1 MGRRDLN
8 RGKKTLPSASKNKT
22 NTTPSNCSIL
32 ISSVGQGNLLLR
44 FIWDQGIDII
54 FAQEM
59 EKISVTL
66 EMVRLRH
73 FIKKYLFILNDST
86 KIVYIYLYRCTY
98 T

>member
-8 RGKKTLPSASKNKT
+8 RGKKTPPSPSKKKKHTHKT
-22 NTTPSNCSIL
+22 QHPPTAPFSL
-32 ISSVGQGNLLLR
+32 VQLDRENLVLG

-66 EMVRLRH
+66 EMVRL
-73 FIKKYLFILNDST
+73 
-86 KIVYIYLYRCTY
+86 
-98 T
+98 

>member
-1 MGRRDLN
+1 M
-8 RGKKTLPSASKNKT
+8 
-22 NTTPSNCSIL
+22 
-32 ISSVGQGNLLLR
+32 LLR

>member
-8 RGKKTLPSASKNKT
+8 REKKISSSPSKNKKQKT
-22 NTTPSNCSIL
+22 KNHPPTVPLSL
-32 ISSVGQGNLLLR
+32 VQLDGENLLLG

-66 EMVRLRH
+66 EMVRLWH

-86 KIVYIYLYRCTY
+86 KIIYII
-98 T
+98 